1 MDDMVILVRS
11 KEEAIN
17 LLQKIRE
24 YLEKERGLE
33 LNPKSRIGRI
43 ENGLEFLKARYF
55 LKERGAI
62 RTKISRKTLNR
73 EVRRLTTILKLFS
86 KGKVSQKELIQ
97 HGNCWIG
104 FARWRCSGNQ
114 IRFIKNRIRSC
125 RSS

>member
-86 KGKVSQKELIQ
+86 KGKIS
-97 HGNCWIG
+97 
-104 FARWRCSGNQ
+104 
-114 IRFIKNRIRSC
+114 
-125 RSS
+125 